1 MSNSFDPNAPISAS
15 HFMENLVKL
24 YNDYWQDPV
33 HDSLYPFAFDQNH
46 TTHLARRKGWGQ
58 LPVEVKGI
66 PQTHT
71 LQTGM
76 LVERE
81 HLNTVIAQI
90 NAGLYHIS
98 NSNTLLLERP
108 LSTNTSNLVTAQ
120 EFESVR
126 STVLGTI
133 NTNKNTCEHD
143 ANLMLADTITSS
155 YDSGISSWS
164 EDLQAVTKFSFVD
177 YQHARHFF
185 NGGGLL
191 TINLDTDSS
200 TGGASDYIWD
210 EIFTSIGWIGVGA
223 ESTNSSGANRGINI
237 GLNRGFYN
245 LPHTSEF
252 TTIFDAAGGYASD
265 PNNTYAYAYAYIF
278 VDSMYNSRRV
288 RVEAKAEQSSTFDI
302 YLRVTLLEDIDDTF
316 PITTD
321 IILSSGY
328 KHPTDSPDATDNMPA
343 PRGRLAVTGIPG
355 VVQYYYGK
363 NVTINPPIVSQHSVW
378 FADDFGDSSQLNY
391 VSGSYQ
397 QVGGNYYQT
406 VTNTNSVQS
415 GYVQSGYIQT
425 SI

>member
-58 LPVEVKGI
+58 SQLEVKGI

-81 HLNTVIAQI
+81 HLNTVIAQV

-120 EFESVR
+120 EFEAVR

-143 ANLMLADTITSS
+143 ANLMLADTVLSS
-155 YDSGISSWS
+155 YASGVTSWTA
-164 EDLQAVTKFSFVD
+164 DLQAITKFSFVD
-177 YQHARHFF
+177 YEHARHFF
-185 NGGGLL
+185 NAGGLL
-191 TINLDTDSS
+191 TINLDTDSN
-200 TGGASDYIWD
+200 TGGASDFVWD
-210 EIFTSIGWIGVGA
+210 DIFTSIGWIGIGA
-223 ESTNSSGANRGINI
+223 ESTSGNGINRGINI

-245 LPHTSEF
+245 LPHTGAW
-252 TTIFDAAGGYASD
+252 TTLFEAAGGYID
-265 PNNTYAYAYAYIF
+265 NQNHAYAYAYVF
-278 VDSMYNSRRV
+278 VDSVYNSRRV
-288 RVEAKAEQSSTFDI
+288 RVEGRAEQTSTTFDV
-302 YLRVTLLEDIDDTF
+302 YLRVALLEDFDDTF
-316 PITTD
+316 PITVDVT
-321 IILSSGY
+321 LSSGY
-328 KHPTDSPDATDNMPA
+328 KQPADSPDATDTMPA
-343 PRGRLAVTGIPG
+343 PRGRLAITGIPG
-355 VVQYYYGK
+355 TTQYMFDFIDPPVLTQEQVWIATDVQ
-363 NVTINPPIVSQHSVW
+363 PDAP
-378 FADDFGDSSQLNY
+378 QLNWTENDPGENWFQTPSTTDSPY
-391 VSGSYQ
+391 RYQ
-397 QVGGNYYQT
+397 DDDP
-406 VTNTNSVQS
+406 NT
-415 GYVQSGYIQT
+415 
-425 SI
+425 